1 MKKIVFITLITCTL
15 ANTNTIAEKIDCTQ
29 FDKLSAK
36 YLECQTTNLK
46 IKSKENKDK
55 FDNSTFKE
63 KLIKFKNSK
72 TLTELMEK

>member
-1 MKKIVFITLITCTL
+1 MNKIMFTILISYVFVTTS
-15 ANTNTIAEKIDCTQ
+15 AVAEKIDCTQ
-29 FDKLSAK
+29 FDKLSTK

-72 TLTELMEK
+72 TLTKYMEK

>member
-1 MKKIVFITLITCTL
+1 MKKIMFITLITCALVT
-15 ANTNTIAEKIDCTQ
+15 TNIMAEKIDCAQ

-72 TLTELMEK
+72 TLTKFMEK

>member
-1 MKKIVFITLITCTL
+1 MFTILISYLFVTTS
-15 ANTNTIAEKIDCTQ
+15 AVAEKIDCTQ
-29 FDKLSAK
+29 FDKLSTK

-63 KLIKFKNSK
+63 RLIKFKNSK
-72 TLTELMEK
+72 TLTKYMEK

>member
-1 MKKIVFITLITCTL
+1 MFTILISYVFVTTS
-15 ANTNTIAEKIDCTQ
+15 AVAEKIDCTQ
-29 FDKLSAK
+29 FDKLSTK

-63 KLIKFKNSK
+63 KLVKFKNSK
-72 TLTELMEK
+72 TLTKFMEK